1 MKRWQALAGGL
12 VVVGAW
18 AASCSPH
25 SFQSATVVD
34 TVRILA
40 SRATEPRARPGD
52 TVKLDVLAIDGRRNP
67 AEAMQI
73 YWLPTPCVNPAGDAY
88 YACFSQ
94 FGAGGGS
101 DAGAALDA
109 SGDAGVATG
118 PLRPGVD
125 LTPFLVTG
133 ASFSFTMP
141 SEIII
146 PRSGVSPSYGLVILF
161 NFACG
166 GHLELLP
173 VDPGSANPQQIPV
186 GCFDSHHNQLGP
198 DDFVFGFTR
207 IYVYDQPNEVNPTI
221 TAVDV
226 PGASLGIDGGMATA
240 PFVVPLCIDSN
251 ANTCPHHSI
260 GPVVPPSEPS
270 GKQVWVDFFSTVG
283 TFTSDAR
290 LLYGPMVSL
299 KIPSETDNG
308 FLARVAPPNDPS
320 DRSSIPAKNF
330 IWMIVHDDQGG
341 ADWVTVP
348 LQIQ

>member
-40 SRATEPRARPGD
+40 SRATEPRAKPGD
-52 TVKLDVLAIDGRRNP
+52 AVKLDVLAYDGRTDP
-67 AEAMQI
+67 AEKMI
-73 YWLPTPCVNPAGDAY
+73 LSWLPIPCVNPAGDAY

-94 FGAGGGS
+94 FRASVNAGGES
-101 DAGAALDA
+101 DAGAVL
-109 SGDAGVATG
+109 DAGVEG
-118 PLRPGVD
+118 GRGLGLRPGVD
-125 LTPFLVTG
+125 LTPVL
-133 ASFSFTMP
+133 ASGSTFSYTVP
-141 SEIII
+141 TQIIV
-146 PRSGVSPSYGLVILF
+146 PRVGVSPSYGLVILF

-173 VDPGSANPQQIPV
+173 VDPGSANPQQIPI

-240 PFVVPLCIDSN
+240 PFAIPLCTDNN
-251 ANTCPHHSI
+251 ADTCPHRAI
-260 GPVVPPSEPS
+260 GPIVPPSEPG
-270 GKQVWVDFFSTVG
+270 GKQVWADFFSTVG

-290 LLYGPMVSL
+290 LLYGPMVNL
-299 KIPSETDNG
+299 KIPSETDDG
-308 FLARVAPPNDPS
+308 FMAPIERPDAS
-320 DRSSIPAKNF
+320 TKNF
-330 IWMIVHDDQGG
+330 IWVVVHDDQGG
-341 ADWVTVP
+341 ADWVTIP